1 MKMDIDLMENS
12 RMELSDFD
20 LIEYSADLND
30 GQSRFQNEYF
40 VAGSQITPYKKV
52 QQAFLELQ
60 ARRHGK
66 VELEYKLK
74 KAIIHRKKLER
85 DLQNA
90 VDELD
95 IELLNVELDKTNFDI
110 SLYEKKRETYERE
123 ISEFCSL
130 IRENIDPEKD
140 IEFYLSTDEEEERR
154 YWITRMAK
162 QAAVDLHCY
171 GRIGSGNLDSII
183 NMSPEDQVAVLQ
195 GAVHHSSLLT
205 AGVEKMQRQL
215 QPQVEKI
222 FQSVEYTP
230 PVLME
235 TQEKQSL
242 PEVKNNVPTEKIRL
256 HSTNKSKA

>member
-1 MKMDIDLMENS
+1 MENLL
-12 RMELSDFD
+12 MELSDSK
-20 LIEYSADLND
+20 LIEISTQLND
-30 GQSRFQNEYF
+30 GQSKFQNEYF
-40 VAGSQITPYKKV
+40 VAGAQITPYKKV
-52 QQAFLELQ
+52 QQALLELQ

-74 KAIIHRKKLER
+74 KAIIQRKKIER
-85 DLQNA
+85 DLIHA
-90 VDELD
+90 SDELD
-95 IELLNVELDKTNFDI
+95 IELLQVELDKTNFDV
-110 SLYEKKRETYERE
+110 SLYEKKRETYDRE
-123 ISEFCSL
+123 ISEFCDM
-130 IRENIDPEKD
+130 IRNHMDPDKSID
-140 IEFYLSTDEEEERR
+140 FYLSTDEDEERR

-215 QPQVEKI
+215 QPQVEQI
-222 FQSVEYTP
+222 FKSIDYTP

-235 TQEKQSL
+235 TSQKQSL
-242 PEVKNNVPTEKIRL
+242 PEVKNNVPREKIRL
-256 HSTNKSKA
+256 HSTNKSQA

>member
-1 MKMDIDLMENS
+1 
-12 RMELSDFD
+12 MELSDSD
-20 LIEYSADLND
+20 IIEYSSQLND

-40 VAGSQITPYKKV
+40 VSGSQITPYKKV
-52 QQAFLELQ
+52 QQSLLELQ

-74 KAIIHRKKLER
+74 KARIHKKKLER
-85 DLQNA
+85 DLANA
-90 VDELD
+90 VDDLD
-95 IELLNVELDKTNFDI
+95 IELLHVEIDKTNFDI
-110 SLYEKKRETYERE
+110 SLYEKKQETYERE

-130 IRENIDPEKD
+130 IRENIDSNKN
-140 IEFYLSTDEEEERR
+140 IEHYLSTDEEEERK

-183 NMSPEDQVAVLQ
+183 NMSPEDQISVLQ

-205 AGVEKMQRQL
+205 AGVEKMQREL

-222 FQSVEYTP
+222 FKSVDYTP

-235 TQEKQSL
+235 TQEQQSL
-242 PEVKNNVPTEKIRL
+242 PEVKNNVPNEKIRF
-256 HSTNKSKA
+256 HSTNKSQA

>member
-1 MKMDIDLMENS
+1 MKMDIDLMENLP
-12 RMELSDFD
+12 MELSDSE
-20 LIEYSADLND
+20 LIELSSKLND
-30 GQSRFQNEYF
+30 GQTRFQNEYF

-52 QQAFLELQ
+52 QQALLELQ
-60 ARRHGK
+60 ARRQGK

-74 KAIIHRKKLER
+74 KATIQKKKFER
-85 DLQNA
+85 DLQLA
-90 VDELD
+90 TDELD
-95 IELLNVELDKTNFDI
+95 IELLTVELDKTNFDI
-110 SLYEKKRETYERE
+110 SLYEKKRETYDRE
-123 ISEFCSL
+123 ISEFCAL
-130 IRENIDPEKD
+130 IREYMDPEKD
-140 IEFYLSTDEEEERR
+140 IQHYLSTDEEEERR

-215 QPQVEKI
+215 QPQVEQI
-222 FQSVEYTP
+222 FKSVDYTP

-242 PEVKNNVPTEKIRL
+242 PEVKNNVPKEKIRL
-256 HSTNKSKA
+256 HSTNKSQA

>member
-1 MKMDIDLMENS
+1 
-12 RMELSDFD
+12 MELSDSE
-20 LIEYSADLND
+20 LIEYSSQLND

-40 VAGSQITPYKKV
+40 VSGSQITPYKKV
-52 QQAFLELQ
+52 QQSLLELQ
-60 ARRHGK
+60 SRRHGQ

-74 KAIIHRKKLER
+74 KARIHRKKLER
-85 DLQNA
+85 DLSNTI
-90 VDELD
+90 DDLD
-95 IELLNVELDKTNFDI
+95 TELLNVELEKTDFDI
-110 SLYEKKRETYERE
+110 SLYEKKQETYERE

-130 IRENIDPEKD
+130 IRENMDIDKD
-140 IEFYLSTDEEEERR
+140 INFYLSTDEEEERK

-183 NMSPEDQVAVLQ
+183 NMSPEDQVTVLQ

-215 QPQVEKI
+215 QPQVEQI
-222 FQSVEYTP
+222 FKSLEYTP

-256 HSTNKSKA
+256 HSTNKSKT

>member
-1 MKMDIDLMENS
+1 
-12 RMELSDFD
+12 MELSDSD
-20 LIEYSADLND
+20 LIKLSAQLND
-30 GQSRFQNEYF
+30 GQSKFQNEYF
-40 VAGSQITPYKKV
+40 VSGSQITPYKKV
-52 QQAFLELQ
+52 QQSLLELQ
-60 ARRHGK
+60 VRKHGK

-74 KAIIHRKKLER
+74 KAIIQRKKLER
-85 DLQNA
+85 DLSN
-90 VDELD
+90 VTDELD
-95 IELLNVELDKTNFDI
+95 IELLQVELDKTNFDI
-110 SLYEKKRETYERE
+110 SLYEKKAETYDRE
-123 ISEFCSL
+123 ISEFCNL
-130 IRENIDPEKD
+130 IREQKDSTKD
-140 IEFYLSTDEEEERR
+140 IEYYLSTNEEEERR

-222 FQSVEYTP
+222 FQSVEYIP

-235 TQEKQSL
+235 TTEQQSL
-242 PEVKNNVPTEKIRL
+242 PKVKNNVPKEKIRL
-256 HSTNKSKA
+256 HSTNKSQD

>member
-1 MKMDIDLMENS
+1 MENLL
-12 RMELSDFD
+12 MELSDSK
-20 LIEYSADLND
+20 LIEISTQLND
-30 GQSRFQNEYF
+30 GQSKFQNEYF

-52 QQAFLELQ
+52 QQALLELQ
-60 ARRHGK
+60 VRRNGR

-74 KAIIHRKKLER
+74 KAIVQRKKLER
-85 DLQNA
+85 NLTHA
-90 VDELD
+90 TDELD
-95 IELLNVELDKTNFDI
+95 IELLQIELDKTNFDI
-110 SLYEKKRETYERE
+110 SLYEKKRDTYERE
-123 ISEFCSL
+123 ISEFCDM
-130 IRENIDPEKD
+130 IRNHMDPDKSID
-140 IEFYLSTDEEEERR
+140 FYLSTDEDEERR

-215 QPQVEKI
+215 QPQVEQI
-222 FQSVEYTP
+222 FKSVDYTP

-235 TQEKQSL
+235 TSQKQSL
-242 PEVKNNVPTEKIRL
+242 PEVKNNVPREKIRL
-256 HSTNKSKA
+256 HSTNKSQA